1 MIRITAFKKRY
12 YQFFFKI
19 KVGYLIIFGYS
30 DFIRKAWFD
39 EAQFPYSLA
48 TKYENWKRKK
58 VNS

>member
-12 YQFFFKI
+12 HQFFFKI
-19 KVGYLIIFGYS
+19 KVGYLIVIL
-30 DFIRKAWFD
+30 ILLKAWFD